1 MKKTLAIL
9 LALALVFSSITV
21 AFAEETLPADAKAVT
36 DLGMLVG
43 AGNGV
48 TVDYLKVAPTR
59 IQAAVMVL
67 RLKGLESAAKAFT
80 GTDNFADA
88 ADAAWAAPIMAYLKA
103 NPQLGWIGNAGS
115 FNPNGVMDAKSY
127 YKVMLETLGYKQNT
141 TDVIGDFTY
150 ANTLE
155 FAASKGLA
163 KVATVTN
170 FTVNDLATATVETL
184 KATVK
189 GSEKTLTATLVDAK
203 VITEAAAVAA
213 GLYTLTPAVLAVE
226 SVKST
231 NLKETVV
238 TFNKEVDED
247 SAETVGNYSLDDDA
261 IVGTVSLNDD
271 KKSVT
276 ITWADTDILENQTE
290 YDLTFEDIL
299 DTAGNEMA
307 EVTVTFTANDVT
319 TPVAE
324 SLTLIGPN
332 KLKLVFS
339 EPINPALEANYDVT
353 VEDADFDYEIADLIF
368 DSNEV
373 IIELS
378 DDELE
383 VGNYSVEIKGF
394 EDYAELKNLKKTFTL
409 AYAKDT
415 TAPVAT
421 VTEATQT
428 KVVVEFNKPVY
439 NGEAG
444 DAQPLSVDF
453 FYHTYSS
460 FAPGLVMTDDNEEFT
475 LYFEKDS
482 IPVGEVWATDNN
494 GDYDDRPLPEGAVKF
509 VVVADGDDNITDE
522 WGNELENNIS
532 FNLSI
537 TADTTAPTVTEIDVH
552 DNQTTVDIYFSEDIA
567 TVDEDNFTIVDEDGE
582 DVDFSYT
589 GYVPNDTDDEYIVT
603 LEFDTAQEGEISIT
617 FEDVTDKALE
627 ENEMAKTTMKF
638 VVEDEIEPNLA
649 VDPITVIGV
658 DKDLASEHDYIY
670 ITFDYDMA
678 TSGSYSVLDK
688 DNFQLLRNGVYYDL
702 EDDDKI
708 ATFGGNDAI
717 KITLDDA
724 SLFDVS
730 GDGGVGLA
738 ADVSIVIGRVADAKG
753 NKAVNFNEVKP
764 VAAETSPWI
773 TEVKTI
779 AEKTIEITINGE
791 LKAINK
797 SYITVYN
804 GLASGDLYSIKSWEI
819 DKGDTIITGILPSS
833 LKLSDSA
840 DKDLVV
846 ILDDLKFETVSGTKV
861 ATHTFGDGNDMDNDG
876 LDVVIDGYAPSIT
889 DDDDITGVAGSGVFS
904 ILFDEALSTNVGV
917 VGLYAQD
924 LVVKNSEGDVLV
936 AGVDYVTTVGN
947 YMYDTDGDNVDD
959 TTMTNGRLIVTLQPT
974 SKGLEAG
981 NFKVYSNSTIK
992 YIQDVAGNEAEAF
1005 TTSVTLEDLR

>member
-21 AFAEETLPADAKAVT
+21 AFAEETLPTDAKAVT

-189 GSEKTLTATLVDAK
+189 GSEKTLAVTLVDAK

-213 GLYTLTPAVLAVE
+213 GVFTVAPTVLAVE
-226 SVKST
+226 SVKVT

-247 SAETVGNYSLDDDA
+247 SAEAIGNYSLDDEDLA
-261 IVGTVSLNDD
+261 ANTEISLNED

-276 ITWADTDILENQTE
+276 ITWAAGAELDNQTE
-290 YDLTFEDIL
+290 YDLTVEDGVL
-299 DTAGNEMA
+299 DANGEA
-307 EVTVTFTANDVT
+307 IEEVTVTFLANDVT
-319 TPVAE
+319 LPVAE

-339 EPINPALEANYDVT
+339 EPIDATLVNDFSVT
-353 VEDADFDYEIADLIF
+353 VEDEDFDYEVAVITVDG
-368 DSNEV
+368 NEAIV
-373 IIELS
+373 ELS

-383 VGNYSVEIKGF
+383 VGPYSVEVEDFK
-394 EDYAELKNLKKTFTL
+394 DYANLKALKKTFAL

-453 FYHTYSS
+453 FYHTYTS

-482 IPVGEVWATDNN
+482 IPVGETWAQDTNN
-494 GDYDDRPLPEGAVKF
+494 DDYDDRPLPEGTVKF

-522 WGNELENNIS
+522 WGNELSNNIS

-537 TADTTAPTVTEIDVH
+537 TADVTAPTVTEIDV
-552 DNQTTVDIYFSEDIA
+552 DDDQKTIEIYFSEDIE
-567 TVDEDNFTIVDEDGE
+567 TPDEDNFTIVDEDGD
-582 DVDFSYT
+582 DVDFTVKPFTRNVS
-589 GYVPNDTDDEYIVT
+589 DDEYYAT
-603 LEFDTAQEGEISIT
+603 LEFDEVQEGELTIT
-617 FEDVTDKALE
+617 IEDIVDLALE

-638 VVEDEIEPNLA
+638 SVEDQIAPVLDDPNTVALE
-649 VDPITVIGV
+649 TKVIGV
-658 DKDLASEHDYIY
+658 DGAAGKTDAIY
-670 ITFDYDMA
+670 VTFEEEMA
-678 TSGSYSVLDK
+678 TSGTYSVLNK
-688 DNFQLLRNGVYYDL
+688 DNYQLLVGGVKYDL
-702 EDDDKI
+702 NKDDKI
-708 ATFGGNDAI
+708 ATFNGLDKI
-717 KITLDDA
+717 KITLDD
-724 SLFDVS
+724 
-730 GDGGVGLA
+730 GDEFTVGNGT
-738 ADVSIVIGRVADAKG
+738 VQIIIGRVADKLDNKVTDF
-753 NKAVNFNEVKP
+753 NKAFV
-764 VAAETSPWI
+764 VAAETSPVI
-773 TEVKTI
+773 TKVETI
-779 AEKTIEITINGE
+779 GEKTIEITINGE
-791 LKAINK
+791 LKAVNK
-797 SYITVYN
+797 SYITIVN
-804 GLASGDLYSIKSWEI
+804 GTASGDLYSIKSWEV
-819 DKGDTIITGILPSS
+819 DDGETIITGILPSN
-833 LKLSDSA
+833 LKLDNPA
-840 DKDLVV
+840 DTLIDV
-846 ILDDLKFETVSGTKV
+846 IMDHQKFETISGTDV
-861 ATHTFGDGNDMDNDG
+861 NGFTFLAANVD
-876 LDVVIDGYAPSIT
+876 DGYAPSIT
-889 DDDDITGVAGSGVFS
+889 DEDDIARIGVAGSKQFG
-904 ILFDEALSTNVGV
+904 IAFDEALSTTFDVT
-917 VGLYAQD
+917 LYGQD
-924 LVVKNSEGDVLV
+924 LVVKNSDGDVLV
-936 AGVDYVTTVGN
+936 AGVDYITSVTDYVHTVN
-947 YMYDTDGDNVDD
+947 SVVVTDVDA
-959 TTMTNGRLIVTLQPT
+959 LLVVTLQNT
-974 SKGLEAG
+974 TKANEKG
-981 NFKVYSNSTIK
+981 NFKVYSNATVK
-992 YIQDVAGNEAEAF
+992 YIQDDAGNEANAF
-1005 TTSVTLEDLR
+1005 TTSVTIDDLVQ